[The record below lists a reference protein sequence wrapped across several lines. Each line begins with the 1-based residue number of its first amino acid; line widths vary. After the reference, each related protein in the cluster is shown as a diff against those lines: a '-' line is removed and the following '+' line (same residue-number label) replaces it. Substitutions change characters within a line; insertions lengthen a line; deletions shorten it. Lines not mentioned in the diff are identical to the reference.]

1 MVNVVDLP
9 RRLTL
14 TDDILPA
21 EYVARKFLES
31 ERLYQQRPFD
41 EFTVERLKQVI
52 LRARDDG
59 ARSIAA
65 LAANANSSNA
75 GKEP

>member
-1 MVNVVDLP
+1 M
-9 RRLTL
+9 T

-21 EYVARKFLES
+21 EYVARKFLAS

-65 LAANANSSNA
+65 LAANQQKAPDD
-75 GKEP
+75 EV